1 MKKNKQQG
9 ARLKA
14 KLMGAVVGAAL
25 ALGAGSALAQE
36 ARPSEA
42 PYSGFSDRAVRIG
55 VLTDMSNVYA
65 NVGGQGAVLAAR
77 MAIEDFGKNEIN
89 GARIELLSSDDQNRQ
104 DVAAA
109 KSREWVE
116 KQGVDM
122 IAGMVAT
129 SSALGAMAEAEKH
142 RKIVLVTGA
151 ASTAITNA
159 SCNPHT
165 VHWIQDTYGLS
176 LGTIKSLIDQGKRSY
191 FFITAD
197 YAFGHALERDA
208 TEMIKRFGGEVKGSI
223 KHPFPGSDF
232 SEQLKAARDSGA
244 SVVLF
249 ANAGLDATG
258 LAKQAINMG
267 LTKNQLISPLL
278 LFHQDVHALGLSVL
292 RDQTITLGY
301 VWNQSKESEKFAR
314 RFYERFKRM
323 PDTGQAGVYSAV
335 LNYLKAVE
343 AAGGDDG
350 DAVMSKLRSMTI
362 DDAVVENGRIREDG
376 KLVKSMYLLRLK
388 TPAESKHAWDYYEI
402 KKVIPPEEA
411 AMPIEKSSC
420 PYIMAKQ
427 GRAPAIAAP
436 AARK

>member
-1 MKKNKQQG
+1 MKNRQQG
-9 ARLKA
+9 TQLKA
-14 KLMGAVVGAAL
+14 KLTCALVSAAL
-25 ALGAGSALAQE
+25 ALGCAPALA
-36 ARPSEA
+36 APAAKAPGA
-42 PYSGFSDRAVRIG
+42 PYTGYSDNAVRIG

-65 NVGGQGAVLAAR
+65 NVAGQGAVLAAR
-77 MAIEDFGKNEIN
+77 MAIEDFGKNDVN

-109 KSREWVE
+109 KAREWVE

-129 SSALGAMAEAEKH
+129 SAALGAMTEAEKH
-142 RKIVLVTGA
+142 KKIVLVTGA
-151 ASTAITNA
+151 ASTSITNA
-159 SCNPHT
+159 ACNPHT

-176 LGTIKSLIDQGKRSY
+176 VGTIKSLIDQGKKTY
-191 FFITAD
+191 YFITAD
-197 YAFGHALERDA
+197 YAFGHALEKDA
-208 TEMIKRFGGEVKGSI
+208 TELIKRFGGEVKGSI

-232 SEQLKAARDSGA
+232 TEQLKAARDSGA

-258 LAKQAINMG
+258 LAKQAIAMG

-278 LFHQDVHALGLSVL
+278 LFHQDVHALGLSIL

-301 VWNQSKESEKFAR
+301 VWNQSPESEKFAR

-343 AAGGDDG
+343 AAGTDEG
-350 DAVMSKLRSMTI
+350 DATMSKLRGMSI
-362 DDAVVENGRIREDG
+362 NDAVVQNGRIREDG
-376 KLVKSMYLLRLK
+376 KLVKPMYLLRLK
-388 TPAESKHAWDYYEI
+388 SPSESKFAWDYYEI
-402 KKVIPPEEA
+402 KKVISPEEA
-411 AMPIEKSSC
+411 ALPIEKSTC

-427 GRAPAIAAP
+427 GRSAAP
-436 AARK
+436 VMKK